1 MGRGRLCAPRTDRIK
16 DQARAI
22 GAPAEGVWGARRDNR
37 QTACAH
43 WPAKP
48 RAFWSD
54 PQIASRDHCIGRWR
68 FVAAPQSSLSHEA
81 CGLRSMTAPRLD
93 LTGVTK
99 RFPGVIANDDV
110 AFSIAP
116 GEMHALLGENGAGK
130 STLVKMIY
138 GVMRPDAGVMR
149 LDGEAYT
156 PNRPSDA
163 RARGV
168 GMVFQHFS
176 LFEALTVGENVALGM
191 NAADIGRDLNDQI
204 FTVSDAY
211 GLSLDPSRTVGS
223 LSVGERQRVEIV
235 RCLLQNPRLLIMDE
249 PTSVLTLQEVEDLF
263 RTLRALVADG
273 CSILYIS
280 HKLEEIR
287 AHCDRA
293 TVLRGGKVVGHCDP
307 AEATSRSLAELM
319 VGMELALPTK
329 SMVDFEAERLSVHD
343 LSLPADDPF
352 GVSLQNI
359 SFSVRAGE
367 ILGVAG
373 VAGNGQGELLDALSG
388 ERLVDADAILLD
400 QTPIGRFGPTAR
412 RGLGFCAAPEERL
425 GHGAAPDMSLWEN
438 TLLSARSSQ
447 DLVRSGMLNLSAAKA
462 YAAKI
467 VSMFDV
473 RTSGVDRH
481 ARTLSGGNL
490 QKFII
495 GREILQ
501 DPKVLAIL
509 QPTWGVDAAAAA
521 AIHRAIQDLAENG
534 AAVLLISQDLDELMA
549 VATTFAVIAG
559 GRLSQ
564 PQPTDSMTVE
574 EIGILMGGADGAA
587 SSGSTS

>member
-1 MGRGRLCAPRTDRIK
+1 
-16 DQARAI
+16 
-22 GAPAEGVWGARRDNR
+22 
-37 QTACAH
+37 
-43 WPAKP
+43 
-48 RAFWSD
+48 
-54 PQIASRDHCIGRWR
+54 
-68 FVAAPQSSLSHEA
+68 
-81 CGLRSMTAPRLD
+81 MTAPRLE

-138 GVMRPDAGVMR
+138 GVMRPDAGAMR
-149 LDGEAYT
+149 LDGETYT

-191 NAADIGRDLNDQI
+191 NAADVGRDLNDKI
-204 FTVSDAY
+204 VKVSDAY
-211 GLSLDPSRTVGS
+211 GLSLDPERTVGS

-249 PTSVLTLQEVEDLF
+249 PTSVLTPQEVEDLF
-263 RTLRALVADG
+263 RTLRTLVADG

-287 AHCDRA
+287 AHCDKA

-307 AEATSRSLAELM
+307 SEATARSLAEMM
-319 VGMELALPTK
+319 VGMELALPKK
-329 SMVDFEAERLSVHD
+329 SAADFGAARLTVNN
-343 LSLPADDPF
+343 LSLAADDPF
-352 GVSLQNI
+352 GVSLHDI
-359 SFSVRAGE
+359 SFTVRAGE
-367 ILGVAG
+367 ILGIAG

-388 ERLVDADAILLD
+388 ERTTRSDAILLD
-400 QTPIGRFGPTAR
+400 QEPVGDVGPTDR
-412 RGLGFCAAPEERL
+412 RGFAFCAAPEERL

-447 DLVRSGMLNLSAAKA
+447 GMVHGGMLRLSAAKA
-462 YAAKI
+462 FAAKI
-467 VSMFDV
+467 ISTFDV
-473 RTSGVDRH
+473 RTSGADKH

-501 DPKVLAIL
+501 EPRVLAIL

-521 AIHRAIQDLAENG
+521 SIHRAIQELASNG
-534 AAVLLISQDLDELMA
+534 AAVLLISQDLDELMT
-549 VATTFAVIAG
+549 VSTTFAVIAG
-559 GRLSQ
+559 GRLSA
-564 PQPTDSMTVE
+564 PQPTDSITVE
-574 EIGILMGGADGAA
+574 EIGILMGGAQQQALTGAE
-587 SSGSTS
+587 S